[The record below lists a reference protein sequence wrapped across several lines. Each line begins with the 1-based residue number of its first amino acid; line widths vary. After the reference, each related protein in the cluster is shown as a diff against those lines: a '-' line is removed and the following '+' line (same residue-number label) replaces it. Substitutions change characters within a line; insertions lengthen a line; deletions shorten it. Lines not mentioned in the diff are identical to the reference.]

1 MLDFAIIFTIFI
13 NYSINYTL
21 PILYYNNCRGLFSFN
36 SPNCVVCLSII
47 SLNSYIHLYINYMII
62 LYLVSKSIKKIKLII
77 NKNHINNKKIHINK

>member
-62 LYLVSKSIKKIKLII
+62 LYLVSKSIKNIKLII
-77 NKNHINNKKIHINK
+77 NKNKIINK